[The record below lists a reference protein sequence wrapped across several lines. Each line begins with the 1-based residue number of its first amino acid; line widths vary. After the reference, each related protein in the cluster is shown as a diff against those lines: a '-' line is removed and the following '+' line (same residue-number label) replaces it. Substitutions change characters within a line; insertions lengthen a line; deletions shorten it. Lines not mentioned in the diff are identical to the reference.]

1 MQSQEIF
8 KQPGSE
14 MDLLKEIMV
23 TLSARGHHVFR
34 ANVGTARTVDGRY
47 FNTGLPKGFS
57 DLFGT
62 VKESGQA
69 FFVEV
74 KYGGQYGQFCP
85 GEFPLPDEQGR
96 MQGWPCL

>member
-34 ANVGTARTVDGRY
+34 ANVGKMCIRDSV
-47 FNTGLPKGFS
+47 
-57 DLFGT
+57 
-62 VKESGQA
+62 
-69 FFVEV
+69 
-74 KYGGQYGQFCP
+74 
-85 GEFPLPDEQGR
+85 
-96 MQGWPCL
+96 